1 MRPPAQ
7 QGRREKK
14 FLCSKRCVR
23 VLTKRRASII
33 IISTM
38 TKDTGRDK
46 AAEGGYG
53 IFADLHTH
61 TTYSHGKG
69 SVEDNVRAAKFRGL
83 SCLAVTDHGVRH
95 PLVGVK
101 REKFAAM
108 RRDVSAA
115 AEKYGRNI
123 FRSSLRTTAFVNE
136 LSIYLNELLAPTE
149 TIHGVLVDLFGVG
162 VLIIGNSSIG
172 KSETAL
178 ELIQRGHRLVADDAV
193 CLKRV
198 NDRLV
203 GSAPVKIRHLME
215 IRGLGII
222 DVEKMYGSGSVRQ
235 TKMVDFVA
243 CLEDWNEEKQY
254 DRLGDETHT
263 YNILD
268 IDMPEYI
275 IPVRPGRNVASIL
288 EAAARNFRAKLLGY
302 NVMDEL
308 MYRAILERKH

>member
-1 MRPPAQ
+1 MEPIKELVEGAV
-7 QGRREKK
+7 KYN
-14 FLCSKRCVR
+14 R
-23 VLTKRRASII
+23 VL
-33 IISTM
+33 
-38 TKDTGRDK
+38 
-46 AAEGGYG
+46 
-53 IFADLHTH
+53 L
-61 TTYSHGKG
+61 
-69 SVEDNVRAAKFRGL
+69 
-83 SCLAVTDHGVRH
+83 
-95 PLVGVK
+95 
-101 REKFAAM
+101 
-108 RRDVSAA
+108 
-115 AEKYGRNI
+115 
-123 FRSSLRTTAFVNE
+123 RSKLRTTAFVNE
-136 LSIYLNELLAPTE
+136 LSIYLNELLAPTI
-149 TIHGVLVDLFGVG
+149 TIHGVLVDLYGVG
-162 VLIIGNSSIG
+162 VLLVGHSSVG
-172 KSETAL
+172 KSESAL

-308 MYRAILERKH
+308 MYRAILENKN

>member
-61 TTYSHGKG
+61 TTYSHGNG

-115 AEKYGRNI
+115 AEKYGVKRRGDNLVEFAYALNDAIKSEKLRNLNI
-123 FRSSLRTTAFVNE
+123 FA
-136 LSIYLNELLAPTE
+136 
-149 TIHGVLVDLFGVG
+149 GV
-162 VLIIGNSSIG
+162 
-172 KSETAL
+172 
-178 ELIQRGHRLVADDAV
+178 
-193 CLKRV
+193 
-198 NDRLV
+198 
-203 GSAPVKIRHLME
+203 
-215 IRGLGII
+215 
-222 DVEKMYGSGSVRQ
+222 
-235 TKMVDFVA
+235 
-243 CLEDWNEEKQY
+243 
-254 DRLGDETHT
+254 
-263 YNILD
+263 
-268 IDMPEYI
+268 
-275 IPVRPGRNVASIL
+275 
-288 EAAARNFRAKLLGY
+288 
-302 NVMDEL
+302 
-308 MYRAILERKH
+308 

>member
-1 MRPPAQ
+1 MPVQIKELVENETDVTVEELAERLNLEVINEGNGMVHMATFNVSRPGLQFA
-7 QGRREKK
+7 GYYEHFSRERVQIVGEMETSYLMNMTPEERIKSCDTFCK
-14 FLCSKRCVR
+14 CDFPCLVITTVLEPIRELVDAAVKYNRVVLRSK
-23 VLTKRRASII
+23 
-33 IISTM
+33 
-38 TKDTGRDK
+38 
-46 AAEGGYG
+46 
-53 IFADLHTH
+53 
-61 TTYSHGKG
+61 
-69 SVEDNVRAAKFRGL
+69 
-83 SCLAVTDHGVRH
+83 
-95 PLVGVK
+95 
-101 REKFAAM
+101 
-108 RRDVSAA
+108 
-115 AEKYGRNI
+115 
-123 FRSSLRTTAFVNE
+123 LRTTAFVNE
-136 LSIYLNELLAPTE
+136 LSIYLNELLAPTI
-149 TIHGVLVDLFGVG
+149 TIHGVLVDLYGVG
-162 VLIIGNSSIG
+162 VLLIGHSSVG
-172 KSETAL
+172 KSESAL

>member
-1 MRPPAQ
+1 MIYLDNAATTLQKPDCVREAVLAAFDRMGNAGRGASAPALDASRVIY
-7 QGRREKK
+7 GTREKLAGLFHAESPSRIVFTANATESLNIALK
-14 FLCSKRCVR
+14 GLFVPGDHIITTVLEPIRELVDAAVKYNRVVLRSK
-23 VLTKRRASII
+23 
-33 IISTM
+33 
-38 TKDTGRDK
+38 
-46 AAEGGYG
+46 
-53 IFADLHTH
+53 
-61 TTYSHGKG
+61 
-69 SVEDNVRAAKFRGL
+69 
-83 SCLAVTDHGVRH
+83 
-95 PLVGVK
+95 
-101 REKFAAM
+101 
-108 RRDVSAA
+108 
-115 AEKYGRNI
+115 
-123 FRSSLRTTAFVNE
+123 LRTTAFVNE
-136 LSIYLNELLAPTE
+136 LSIYLNELLAPTI
-149 TIHGVLVDLFGVG
+149 TIHGVLVDLYGVG
-162 VLIIGNSSIG
+162 VLLIGHSSVG
-172 KSETAL
+172 KSESAL